1 MKKLSL
7 IMSACLMGMIAQAQ
21 LIDDFS
27 VAGLGQYAQT
37 AVLDNGVAEA
47 NVSFSDATGAL
58 VGSYGGTVNQPEQVL
73 FLRSDFNLAVG
84 SMLLVDAVFLTQTSQ
99 MDFGI
104 AVSATGSPLA
114 ASLADTDTRDLF
126 NWAAVYVRPSQNAVR
141 STSSING
148 AVVTG
153 TGVLTI
159 DETLVSQLF
168 IERNTSTDFTLGY
181 YDTRANR
188 IVSRTVSF
196 TATDVGTAI
205 GFYTDLRAAGGSL
218 GSLDNLRI
226 ATIPEPAS
234 GALLGVGTLAVVLAR
249 RRGR

>member
-1 MKKLSL
+1 MKKISL
-7 IMSACLMGMIAQAQ
+7 IMSACLLGMIAQAQ
-21 LIDDFS
+21 PIDDFETP
-27 VAGLGQYAQT
+27 GLGQYLQT
-37 AVLDNGVAEA
+37 TVLDNGIAEA

-58 VGSYGGTVNQPEQVL
+58 VGSYGGTVSQPEQVL
-73 FLRSDFNLAVG
+73 FLRNDFNLPVG
-84 SMLLVDAVFLTQTSQ
+84 SMLLVDTAFPPQTSQ

-104 AVSATGSPLA
+104 AISATVNPLA

-153 TGVLTI
+153 TGVLTV

-181 YDTRANR
+181 YDTSANR

-226 ATIPEPAS
+226 TLIPEPAS
-234 GALLGVGTLAVVLAR
+234 GALLGVGALAFMLF
-249 RRGR
+249 RGRRV